1 MWVRRLLF
9 EKYLFIIKNNK
20 TLSKKYYLLIV
31 NQEKIHF
38 LEYLPNIQGNYG
50 HMTDIIQEKD

>member
-1 MWVRRLLF
+1 MIKRYQ
-9 EKYLFIIKNNK
+9 KNIIW
-20 TLSKKYYLLIV
+20 YIV

>member
-9 EKYLFIIKNNK
+9 EKYLFIIKMIK
-20 TLSKKYYLLIV
+20 RYQKYYLV
-31 NQEKIHF
+31 NSKSGKIHF
-38 LEYLPNIQGNYG
+38 LEYLPNIQRNYG